1 MKVYLFLFQNVNE
14 IKNLWEFDNYI
25 KLNPISSVNLSN
37 NMPILQ
43 VRIKKG
49 ETNMKF
55 LLLTIN
61 FLIINLKD
69 NFLHD
74 S

>member
-1 MKVYLFLFQNVNE
+1 
-14 IKNLWEFDNYI
+14 
-25 KLNPISSVNLSN
+25 
-37 NMPILQ
+37 MPILQ